1 MPYFKM
7 TTKKTWE
14 EIEREQEKLDLE
26 KEKLGIEP
34 GMTEEEKE
42 LMATPLHGENKQKIS
57 VGLGTMIIGR
67 ILFGKF
73 SKEKE

>member
-1 MPYFKM
+1 MK
-7 TTKKTWE
+7 TKKTWE

-34 GMTEEEKE
+34 GMTDEEKE
-42 LMATPLHGENKQKIS
+42 LMATSLHGENKQKIS

-73 SKEKE
+73 SRKGEGDS

>member
-1 MPYFKM
+1 M
-7 TTKKTWE
+7 KKQKTRE
-14 EIEREQEKLDLE
+14 QLEREQEKLDLE

-73 SKEKE
+73 SRKEKGD